1 MTPSPVNFS
10 QGQIDQ
16 LAEYMRQGFGEIK
29 TMLQAL
35 DERVRAIE
43 RNEAGAYP
51 VMTARMDHTYKL
63 VSDLERSS
71 DDCEKRIINI
81 EHDVRVMQ
89 KALYFVGS
97 AAGAAIMGLLWQLL
111 TGQVRII
118 P

>member
-1 MTPSPVNFS
+1 MMPPINYS

-43 RNEAGAYP
+43 RNEAGSYP
-51 VMTARMDHTYKL
+51 VMTQRIDTTFSRMA
-63 VSDLERSS
+63 DLEKCG
-71 DDCEKRIINI
+71 DDREKRLINL
-81 EHDVRVMQ
+81 EHDMRVMQ

-97 AAGAAIMGLLWQLL
+97 SAGVAIIGLLWQLI
-111 TGQVRII
+111 TGQVHLI